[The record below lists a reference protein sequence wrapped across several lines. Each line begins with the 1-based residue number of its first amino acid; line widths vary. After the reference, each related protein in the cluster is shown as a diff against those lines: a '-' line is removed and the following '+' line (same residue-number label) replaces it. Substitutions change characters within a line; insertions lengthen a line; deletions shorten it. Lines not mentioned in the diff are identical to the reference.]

1 MHIIFTTVDI
11 FLFLYA
17 LLLGKF
23 VNKSTYTVK
32 ISKLFRYIGSK
43 RCVINSNKYIKMV

>member
-1 MHIIFTTVDI
+1 M
-11 FLFLYA
+11 FLHA

-43 RCVINSNKYIKMV
+43 VAYNK